1 MILPIVVGC
10 GRSPSARGR
19 AVVAALAAL
28 GAFSLSAVARV
39 PAVGL
44 DAPQSDSR
52 LVAPEPPLGADFR
65 PRIPRL
71 LKVGMATD
79 RSRVGLPC
87 CQGRLVIQAG
97 GKALGVEAGVVVEPA
112 AEIASAAR
120 YRVQVAALKDER
132 QAARLAAS
140 LEERLDE
147 PAESVF
153 DAGIDLYRVRV
164 GRFERRVEAERVER
178 QLKHDGLDAWIVTE
192 RGALGTSRFRL
203 SHGAAES
210 YLDGRWLSI
219 RRSDAVGIAVDGG
232 RYRGRIL
239 LYLNDRGLINVI
251 NELTLEDYLRGVV
264 PKEMGPDVYSSLE
277 TLKAQTVAARTYTVR
292 NLGEFDAEGY
302 DICATPR
309 CQVFGGMDVEH
320 PLSDRAVEET
330 TGEVMVYGGEIV
342 DALYSSSCGGHT
354 ENVEVIFPLK
364 RYPYLRG
371 VPCPEGGVDPL
382 GGSLSRGTPF
392 VEGLMARLLPAPE
405 GLEARQAAEG
415 RLRRL
420 AELAGL
426 AVGRGELA
434 SLDRRDV
441 RRFIGTLF
449 DLALD
454 ARLFTSGAEASLLVD
469 DPPAEWTS
477 DDRRLAAYL
486 DRTGLLTAP
495 FEGEMT
501 PAELD
506 EMLFQ
511 LSLYLGV
518 LESRRASYLSR
529 GDGEARLRVEGA
541 AASFALGPSV
551 ATFRGGEYRTRAA
564 PLLLRPGDPLTLYLR
579 GHELTAVVQEIDA
592 EVASGTPGS
601 SVRTWHHTHSDE
613 HLRRR
618 VAERYPEI
626 DFAGFEILE
635 RGVSGRVGR
644 IRLLGRDGRSLE
656 VEGLAVRW
664 TLDLP
669 DTLFTTRR
677 VEPEGRPPGWLF
689 TGRGHGHGVGMC
701 QLGAYG
707 MGVRGGDY
715 RDILSHYY
723 TGVSFAHLEL
733 VDGSET
739 PERSDLW

>member
-1 MILPIVVGC
+1 MNRR
-10 GRSPSARGR
+10 RSDRRRPHPLGAR
-19 AVVAALAAL
+19 ALAAAGVVL
-28 GAFSLSAVARV
+28 A
-39 PAVGL
+39 AVGL
-44 DAPQSDSR
+44 WLGARPAVPQVDEPE
-52 LVAPEPPLGADFR
+52 LAVAQPPLR
-65 PRIPRL
+65 PAFQPRVPRL

-79 RSRVGLPC
+79 RSRVELPC
-87 CQGRLVIQAG
+87 CQGQLIVQAG
-97 GKALGVEAGVVVEPA
+97 SRALGVETALVVEPA
-112 AEIASAAR
+112 AEITTAAT

-132 QAARLAAS
+132 QAQRLADS
-140 LEERLDE
+140 LRERLGE
-147 PAESVF
+147 PSESVF

-164 GRFERRVEAERVER
+164 GRFDDRAEAERVER
-178 QLKHDGLDAWIVTE
+178 ELKHDGLDAWIVSE
-192 RGALGTSRFRL
+192 RAALGESGFRVR
-203 SHGAAES
+203 HGGAES

-219 RRSDAVGIAVDGG
+219 RRSGAVGIAIDSG

-239 LYLNDRGLINVI
+239 LFLNDRGLINVI
-251 NELTLEDYLRGVV
+251 NELTLEEYLRGVV
-264 PKEMGPDVYSSLE
+264 PREMGPEVYSSLE
-277 TLKAQTVAARTYTVR
+277 ALKAQTVAARTYTVR
-292 NLGEFDAEGY
+292 NLGEFEAEGY

-309 CQVFGGMDVEH
+309 CQVFGGMGAEH

-330 TGEVMVYGGEIV
+330 AGEVMVHGGEVV

-364 RYPYLRG
+364 RHPYLRG
-371 VPCPEGGVDPL
+371 VPCPESGVDPL
-382 GGSLSRGTPF
+382 GGSLPRGTPF
-392 VEGLMARLLPAPE
+392 VEGLMAHLLPPPVE
-405 GLEARQAAEG
+405 REARAAAEE

-420 AELAGL
+420 ADLAGL
-426 AVGRGELA
+426 AVGRGELV

-449 DLALD
+449 DLVLD
-454 ARLFTSGAEASLLVD
+454 ARLFTSGTEASLLVD
-469 DPPAEWTS
+469 NPPAEWSS

-501 PAELD
+501 AAELD

-529 GDGEARLRVEGA
+529 GEGVVRLRFDGA
-541 AASFALGPSV
+541 TESFALDRRV
-551 ATFRGGEYRTRAA
+551 ATFRGGEYRPRAA
-564 PLLLRPGDPLTLYLR
+564 PLLLRPGDPVTLYLQA
-579 GHELTAVVQEIDA
+579 GELVAVVQEIDA
-592 EVASGTPGS
+592 EVARGTPGS
-601 SVRTWHHTHSDE
+601 SVRTWHRTHSDDY
-613 HLRRR
+613 LRRL

-644 IRLLGRDGRSLE
+644 IRLDGRDGRSLE

-677 VEPEGRPPGWLF
+677 VEPPARRPGWLF

-707 MGVRGGDY
+707 MGVRGGGY
-715 RDILSHYY
+715 REILSHYY
-723 TGVSFAHLEL
+723 SGVSFTRLEL
-733 VDGSET
+733 VDGAAG
-739 PERSDLW
+739 R